1 MRHLDHKAGVT
12 IVEVLIVVL
21 IIGAVYMMTALGVRL
36 ISNLHRQGTEMEVE
50 REAQV
55 VLYNLTKEIRA
66 SKYIISVSSDVISLR
81 AHDLR
86 NGYDSGVNPAMF
98 WDSTMGT
105 ITYRHVTDGQSS
117 SLQRTVEFPGGG
129 TRTESFLKNII
140 STSATGADFI
150 FLNIDPQTTSCPC
163 YEVQIRFQMNRGWFK
178 DKNPRQYDTQV
189 TVRSTTQ

>member
-1 MRHLDHKAGVT
+1 MRHSDHKAGVT
-12 IVEVLIVVL
+12 IAEVLIVIL

-66 SKYIISVSSDVISLR
+66 SKYIISVSSDVIKLR
-81 AHDLR
+81 SHDLR
-86 NGYDSGVNPAMF
+86 NGYDSDVNPAMF
-98 WDSTMGT
+98 LDSTMGT

-117 SLQRTVEFPGGG
+117 SLQRTVEYTGV